1 MISTLQNSIVAYK
14 ALQLTY
20 PLIVGIAAQVI
31 FFFLPQHRACQTLT
45 RETGCGHLHLLDH
58 PKTTQTRHQDHVQR
72 NRIQHH
78 PTRWLGMIGI

>member
-31 FFFLPQHRACQTLT
+31 FFFFCH
-45 RETGCGHLHLLDH
+45 
-58 PKTTQTRHQDHVQR
+58 
-72 NRIQHH
+72 N
-78 PTRWLGMIGI
+78 IGLVKH